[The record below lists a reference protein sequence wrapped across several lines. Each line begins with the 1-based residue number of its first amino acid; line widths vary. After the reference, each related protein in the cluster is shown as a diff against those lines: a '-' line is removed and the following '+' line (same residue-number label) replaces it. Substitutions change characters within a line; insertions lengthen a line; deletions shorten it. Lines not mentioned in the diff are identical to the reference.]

1 MANVMQLS
9 ETNFKSEVLDVEEPV
24 LVDFWA
30 PWCAPC
36 KMLAPMI
43 EELGEEYQ
51 GKAKI
56 CMLNVEENEAMANEF
71 GIMNMPTMIVF
82 KDGQEVNRLV
92 GIATKA
98 NIARVLDE
106 TIAAQSTRN

>member
-36 KMLAPMI
+36 KMLAP
-43 EELGEEYQ
+43 
-51 GKAKI
+51 
-56 CMLNVEENEAMANEF
+56 
-71 GIMNMPTMIVF
+71 
-82 KDGQEVNRLV
+82 
-92 GIATKA
+92 
-98 NIARVLDE
+98 
-106 TIAAQSTRN
+106 